1 MKAVR
6 FTRHGKPDVLT
17 IEDVADPVI
26 QQGEALVRVEAASI
40 NPSDVKNVQGAME
53 QTTLPRTPGRDFAG
67 VVEAGPPEW
76 TGVAV
81 WGTGGDTGF
90 TRDGSHA
97 ERIVVPVASLRRKP
111 EGLDFEQAASVG
123 VNFVTAWKGLV
134 QAADLRADE
143 TVLIIAAS
151 GGVGNAGVQIAR
163 RIGARVIGTDRRA
176 PRAGAAIVEAG
187 LSLVANG
194 AGVPEAV
201 RQATGGR
208 GVDVVLDCVG
218 GVMFRH
224 ALDCLA
230 LHGRVVEMSVTGARE
245 VTFNL
250 ADFYHNESRL
260 IGIDTLKLD
269 LTASADVLEALRP
282 GFEAGDYRPAPI
294 VRRFPLN
301 EAVAA
306 YQAVADGEQGRVVLL
321 PALTTPSP

>member
-17 IEDVADPVI
+17 VADIPTPSP
-26 QQGEALVRVEAASI
+26 GEDEALVRVLAASI

-67 VVEAGPPEW
+67 VVEAGSPSWVGAE
-76 TGVAV
+76 V

-97 ERIVVPVASLRRKP
+97 EFILVPAASLRRKP
-111 EGLDFEQAASVG
+111 EALDFEQAASVG
-123 VNFVTAWKGLV
+123 VNFIAAWKGLV
-134 QAADLRADE
+134 EGASLAAGE

-151 GGVGNAGVQIAR
+151 GGVGNAAVQIAR
-163 RIGARVIGTDRRA
+163 RTGAKIIGTDRNR
-176 PRAGAAIVEAG
+176 PRAGAAITQAG
-187 LSLVANG
+187 LSIVADG
-194 AGVPEAV
+194 AEIPRAV
-201 RQATGGR
+201 REATGGR

-218 GVMFRH
+218 GIMFRP

-230 LHGRVVEMSVTGARE
+230 LKGRLVEMSVTGARE

-250 ADFYHNESRL
+250 ADFYHNENRL

-269 LTASADVLEALRP
+269 LTGSAIVLDALAS
-282 GFEAGDYRPAPI
+282 GFQAGEYRPAPI
-294 VRRFPLN
+294 ARRFALGD
-301 EAVAA
+301 AVAA
-306 YQAVADGEQGRVVLL
+306 YQAVAAGEQGRVILR
-321 PALTTPSP
+321 PHG